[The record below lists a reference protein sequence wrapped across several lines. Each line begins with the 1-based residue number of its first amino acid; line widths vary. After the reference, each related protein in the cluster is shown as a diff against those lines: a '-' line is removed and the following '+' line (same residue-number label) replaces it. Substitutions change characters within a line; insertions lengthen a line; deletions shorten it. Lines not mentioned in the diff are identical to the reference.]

1 MAESSSSSLVSV
13 NSPSTFPF
21 FKCTFLDKDTDLNEI
36 PIWNNDIAILL
47 SYWLQQRASSHDDIF
62 GSFRCANANTDS
74 LGEVD
79 LITDA
84 EHIKKLLKVSF
95 NKHSQISMIVHRL
108 GRTILLDEFDVH
120 SHLLR
125 LEKNEWT
132 WFRDFFLD
140 TILRN
145 ISVKHIYKKNKT
157 RDELIRKD
165 RLVKFL
171 CQSIELPQLTRL
183 NSSNNDE
190 CQSSTT
196 TTTNETTAAIFLQ
209 QIKNLVNANQYIEDD
224 HNHTNLTSSPF
235 QRTVNWTFENMKML
249 IGSDLP
255 IFGDEQHPAVSLRLR
270 DMNKPINVLTGI
282 DCWLDNLMCNVPELA
297 MCYHVDGIVQSYE
310 IVKTE
315 ELPYREGCEF
325 PPDVIRDLATNLLS
339 FLKANATKE
348 GHTYWLFKGPDD
360 DIVKLYDLT
369 SLCDTNRNDNPYT
382 VPVATLFY
390 KMAHNMVS
398 KSDHETRSKES
409 GTIRTLLKHCLDML
423 NPEKFPEYHCAAAY
437 MMSDLYI
444 DDNVSEQSWT
454 SDGSD
459 IQDPESLNDDDDNDD
474 DLPYEEDNDSHLYT
488 CVDIKTLAQPQQ
500 HRFRKHPD
508 VERLAPIHG
517 NLDKRATEALK
528 YLVEALRS
536 NAIHRRIQATAAT
549 SDNTNEQDKSSMDTN
564 QKSKIIVPLPYQAT
578 RHSSKILIDN
588 KNHLTNDKRLK
599 AIILHKAAAAY
610 FCLVDRNE
618 KEKNYGSCLRYL
630 RLALNCYSAELK
642 LQSMDHNSSIE
653 CKKLLSYIMSIA
665 GDCRLMIAHI
675 TSTDEEEKYREQYH
689 IMNEVDIEIQK
700 VIDEV
705 GIDENSSEFSW
716 VSELTTNIDRNL
728 FASVHAYEYAINIV
742 RNLGDHEKKRLH
754 LLTKR
759 FGNVRNEMGVYWM
772 NKCAEAVKNL
782 DQEAAKEIKDQFR
795 KSFESFD
802 AGIQAF
808 EKINDISNIA
818 LLHSNLGRLM
828 RYYAQFYVPV
838 VNGIRQEFSQQE
850 RQSYQKAFDY
860 YLRGLKLIEN
870 RSDLYEVYRTLSWEL
885 SNSYFTM
892 ATSLQDYAPLS
903 TMSQEDIEK
912 EIIDCMT
919 RALKYLDVELNT
931 PSSDRYSLAKYRA
944 ATIHHRLASLLHNT
958 FRTQNNATRRK
969 RLRALASLHYQKA
982 LELFSPHNN
991 PLEYLRL
998 LIEEV
1003 ALADFELQNAIDN
1016 PSRLKYSQQGLR
1028 ASFQCQ
1034 ECVGIIEQHR
1044 ISSDPDDYNETFSQE
1059 AQRLLSILN
1068 GRIQTFLKEIVK
1080 IYKITNNNK
1089 KSIYEDYK
1097 EMYSISLRINET
1109 STTFSKDL
1117 YDGIERL
1124 KKIYE
1129 KNISD

>member
-1 MAESSSSSLVSV
+1 MADSSTPPSSSSSLVSV
-13 NSPSTFPF
+13 NSSSSFPF
-21 FKCTFLDKDTDLNEI
+21 FKCNFLDKDTDLNEI
-36 PIWNNDIAILL
+36 PVWNNDIRILL
-47 SYWLQQRASSHDDIF
+47 SYWLQQRANHDDIF
-62 GSFRCANANTDS
+62 GSFRSANAHMDS

-79 LITDA
+79 VISDA
-84 EHIKKLLKVSF
+84 EHIKKLLKVPF

-125 LEKNEWT
+125 LEKNDWT

-140 TILRN
+140 TVLRN
-145 ISVKHIYKKNKT
+145 ISVKHFYKKNKT

-171 CQSIELPQLTRL
+171 CQSVELPESTRS
-183 NSSNNDE
+183 NSDNDE
-190 CQSSTT
+190 SQSTSSR
-196 TTTNETTAAIFLQ
+196 NEITAAALLQ
-209 QIKNLVNANQYIEDD
+209 QIKDIVNANNDVEDNT
-224 HNHTNLTSSPF
+224 NHTNYTSSPF

-315 ELPYREGCEF
+315 DIPYREGCEF
-325 PPDVIRDLATNLLS
+325 HPNVIRDLATNLLS

-369 SLCDTNRNDNPYT
+369 SLCETNRDDNPYT
-382 VPVATLFY
+382 LPVATLFY
-390 KMAHNMVS
+390 KMALNMVS

-454 SDGSD
+454 SDESD
-459 IQDPESLNDDDDNDD
+459 IEDPDPLED
-474 DLPYEEDNDSHLYT
+474 DLPYEQDNDSHLYT
-488 CVDIKTLAQPQQ
+488 CVDIKTLGQQ
-500 HRFRKHPD
+500 QQQNRYRKTPD
-508 VERLAPIHG
+508 VERLRPIHG
-517 NLDKRATEALK
+517 NLDRRATEALE

-536 NAIHRRIQATAAT
+536 NTIHRRTQAANASTAN
-549 SDNTNEQDKSSMDTN
+549 SDPANEQENSSTN
-564 QKSKIIVPLPYQAT
+564 KDQKSKVIVPLPYKAT
-578 RHSSKILIDN
+578 RQSSKILIDN
-588 KNHLTNDKRLK
+588 KNHLTNDERLK

-630 RLALNCYSAELK
+630 RLALNCYSAEAK
-642 LQSMDHNSSIE
+642 LQSVDHNNSSTE

-675 TSTDEEEKYREQYH
+675 TSAEEIEKYREQYQT
-689 IMNEVDIEIQK
+689 MNEVDLEINK
-700 VIDEV
+700 IIVEV
-705 GIDENSSEFSW
+705 GIDANSSEFAW
-716 VSELTTNIDRNL
+716 VSELTPVIDRNL

-742 RNLGDHEKKRLH
+742 RNLGDHEKKRLQ

-772 NKCAEAVKNL
+772 NKCAQAVKHL
-782 DQEAAKEIKDQFR
+782 DREAAKETKDQFR

-808 EKINDISNIA
+808 ERINDISNIA

-828 RYYAQFYVPV
+828 RYYAQFYAPV
-838 VNGIRQEFSQQE
+838 VNGVRQEFSQQE

-860 YLRGLKLIEN
+860 YLRGLKLVEN
-870 RSDLYEVYRTLSWEL
+870 RLDLIEVFRTLSWEL

-903 TMSQEDIEK
+903 TMSQDDIEK
-912 EIIDCMT
+912 EVIDCMT

-931 PSSDRYSLAKYRA
+931 PSSDRYSNAKYRA

-958 FRTQNNATRRK
+958 FRSQNNATRRK

-982 LELFSPHNN
+982 LELFSPHDN

-1003 ALADFELQNAIDN
+1003 ALTDFELQNATDN
-1016 PSRLKYSQQGLR
+1016 SSRLKYSQQGLR

-1034 ECVGIIEQHR
+1034 ECIGIIEQHR
-1044 ISSDPDDYNETFSQE
+1044 ISSDPDDYTEVFAQE
-1059 AQRLLSILN
+1059 SQRLLSILN
-1068 GRIQTFLKEIVK
+1068 GRIQAFLKELVK
-1080 IYKITNNNK
+1080 IYKTTIKNK
-1089 KSIYEDYK
+1089 LIYEDYK
-1097 EMYSISLRINET
+1097 EMYSISLRIDDKAK
-1109 STTFSKDL
+1109 TFSKDF
-1117 YDGIERL
+1117 YDAIERL

-1129 KNISD
+1129 KNTSD